1 MSFDPTAT
9 PEPDDAPDP
18 ILGGARPDPTRG
30 SWLTLVGIGA
40 DGVEGLSPAARAALE
55 RAELV
60 FGSAR
65 QLSLLQG
72 IVSCDTAFWPTRF
85 SLGLARVLSRRGQP
99 TVVLSTGDPFFFGVG
114 ATLAPHLTPGEFICY
129 PVPSSLSLAASR
141 LGWALQDTEVVSL
154 HGRDLR
160 TIVRYL
166 HPGRRVLAL
175 SWNQDTPAELA
186 RLLMARGFGPTRLT
200 VLEALGGPE
209 ERVRSCLASD
219 FDLSRCL
226 DLNVVGLDLAIAP
239 HAIWVPVR
247 ASLPD
252 SEFEHDGQLT
262 KQDIRAVTL
271 SALRP
276 RPGALLWDVGAG
288 SGSIGIEWLLSHPA
302 CRAVAI
308 EQEPARCERIRRN
321 AHALGVSQLQVV
333 EGSAPDALRSLEAPD
348 AVFLGGGA
356 ADPDVLEQCW
366 SALEPGGWLVANA
379 VSLETEARL
388 LAAHAAQGGDLRRL
402 SIESAAPLG
411 TMTGWRPALPVMQWR
426 IQKQ

>member
-9 PEPDDAPDP
+9 PELEAAPDP
-18 ILGGARPDPTRG
+18 IPAGAHASATDRP
-30 SWLTLVGIGA
+30 WLTLVGIGA
-40 DGVEGLSPAARAALE
+40 DGVEGLSPVARAALE
-55 RAELV
+55 SAELV

-72 IVSCDTAFWPTRF
+72 IVTCDTAFWPTRF
-85 SLGLARVLSRRGQP
+85 SLGLARVLSRRGKP

-114 ATLAPHLTPGEFICY
+114 ATLAPHLTPGEFLCY

-186 RLLMARGFGPTRLT
+186 RLLVARGFGRTRLT

-209 ERVRSCLASD
+209 ERVRSCLAGE
-219 FDLSRCL
+219 FNLSRCL
-226 DLNVVGLDLAIAP
+226 DLNVVGLDLAIDP
-239 HAIWVPVR
+239 HAIWIPVR

-262 KQDIRAVTL
+262 KQDIRAITL

-321 AHALGVSQLQVV
+321 AHALGVPQLEVV
-333 EGSAPDALRSLEAPD
+333 EGAAPEALRELEAPD

-356 ADPDVLEQCW
+356 GDPEVLAQCW
-366 SALEPGGWLVANA
+366 NALEPGGWLVANA
-379 VSLETEARL
+379 VSLETETRL
-388 LAAHAAQGGDLRRL
+388 IAAHIAHGGDLRRL
-402 SIESAAPLG
+402 SSETAAPLG

>member
-9 PEPDDAPDP
+9 PEPADAPDP
-18 ILGGARPDPTRG
+18 IPEGAPLYTGQP
-30 SWLTLVGIGA
+30 WLTLVGIGA
-40 DGVEGLSPAARAALE
+40 DGVEGLSPVARAALE
-55 RAELV
+55 HAELV

-72 IVSCDTAFWPTRF
+72 IISCDTAFWPTRF
-85 SLGLARVLSRRGQP
+85 SLGLARVLARRGKP

-114 ATLAPHLTPGEFICY
+114 ATLAPHLTPGEFVCY

-186 RLLMARGFGPTRLT
+186 RLLVARGFGPTRLT

-209 ERVRSCLASD
+209 ERVRACLASD
-219 FDLSRCL
+219 FNLARCL
-226 DLNVVGLDLAIAP
+226 DLNVVGLDLAIDP

-262 KQDIRAVTL
+262 KQDIRAITL

-276 RPGALLWDVGAG
+276 RPGALLWDIGAG
-288 SGSIGIEWLLSHPA
+288 SGSIGIEWL
-302 CRAVAI
+302 RADRRNRAIAI
-308 EQEPARCERIRRN
+308 EARETRRQMIAQN
-321 AHALGVSQLQVV
+321 ALQLGVPRLEIRGGTV
-333 EGSAPDALRSLEAPD
+333 PDALDGLPAPD
-348 AVFLGGGA
+348 AVFIGGG
-356 ADPDVLEQCW
+356 
-366 SALEPGGWLVANA
+366 
-379 VSLETEARL
+379 
-388 LAAHAAQGGDLRRL
+388 
-402 SIESAAPLG
+402 
-411 TMTGWRPALPVMQWR
+411 
-426 IQKQ
+426 

>member
-1 MSFDPTAT
+1 MSFDPTGT
-9 PEPDDAPDP
+9 PELDDALEP
-18 ILGGARPDPTRG
+18 IPAGALPSPSDGP
-30 SWLTLVGIGA
+30 WLTLVGIGA
-40 DGVEGLSPAARAALE
+40 DGLEGLAPVARAALE
-55 RAELV
+55 TAELV

-85 SLGLARVLSRRGQP
+85 SLGLARVLSRRGKP

-114 ATLAPHLTPGEFICY
+114 ASLAPHLTPGEFICY

-166 HPGRRVLAL
+166 HPGRRVFAL

-186 RLLMARGFGPTRLT
+186 RLLQARGFGPTRLT

-209 ERVRSCLASD
+209 ERVRTCLARD
-219 FDLSRCL
+219 FNLSRCL
-226 DLNVVGLDLAIAP
+226 DLNVVGLDLAIDP

-262 KQDIRAVTL
+262 KQDIRAITL

-288 SGSIGIEWLLSHPA
+288 SGSIGIEWSLCHPA

-321 AHALGVSQLQVV
+321 AHALGVPQLQVV
-333 EGSAPDALRSLEAPD
+333 EGVAPEALRELEAPD

-356 ADPDVLEQCW
+356 ADPEVLEQCW
-366 SALEPGGWLVANA
+366 SALAPGGWLVANA

-388 LAAHAAQGGDLRRL
+388 LAAHAAHGGDLRRL

-411 TMTGWRPALPVMQWR
+411 SMTGWRPAMPVMQWR

>member
-1 MSFDPTAT
+1 MSFEPTAT
-9 PEPDDAPDP
+9 PEPSLTPDP
-18 ILGGARPDPTRG
+18 SLNGATTP
-30 SWLTLVGIGA
+30 WLTLVGVGA
-40 DGVEGLSPAARAALE
+40 DGEAGLSPRAREAIE
-55 RAELV
+55 NAELV

-65 QLSLLQG
+65 QLALVPSLARG
-72 IVSCDTAFWPTRF
+72 ETAFWPTRF
-85 SLGLARVLSRRGQP
+85 ALGLARVLARRGKP
-99 TVVLSTGDPFFFGVG
+99 TCVLSTGDPFFFGIG
-114 ATLAPHLTPGEFICY
+114 ASLAPHLVPGEFICH

-154 HGRDLR
+154 HGRELR

-166 HPGRRVLAL
+166 HPGRRAFVL
-175 SWNQDTPAELA
+175 SWNLDTPAELA
-186 RLLMARGFGPTRLT
+186 RLLVARGFGPTRLT

-209 ERVRSCLASD
+209 ERSRTCLASD
-219 FDLSRCL
+219 YNLSRCL
-226 DLNVVGLDLAIAP
+226 DLNLVALELEIDP
-239 HAIWVPVR
+239 HAVWLPTR

-252 SEFEHDGQLT
+252 TEFEHDGQLT

-276 RPGALLWDVGAG
+276 RPGARLWDVGAG

-302 CRAVAI
+302 CLAIAI

-321 AHALGVSQLQVV
+321 AHALGVPQLELVQ
-333 EGSAPDALRSLEAPD
+333 GLAPDALSGLAQPD
-348 AVFLGGGA
+348 AVFIGGGA
-356 ADPDVLEQCW
+356 ANPGVLDQCW
-366 SALEPGGWLVANA
+366 HALSRGGWLVANA
-379 VSLETEARL
+379 VSLETEAQL
-388 LAAHAAQGGDLRRL
+388 LAAYAAQGGELRRL